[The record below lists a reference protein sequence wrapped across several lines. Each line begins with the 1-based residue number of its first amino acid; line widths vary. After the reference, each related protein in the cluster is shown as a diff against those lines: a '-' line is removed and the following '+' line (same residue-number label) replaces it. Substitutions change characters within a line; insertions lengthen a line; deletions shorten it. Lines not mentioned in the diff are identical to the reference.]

1 MRCANCSAEVPV
13 TYRFCGACGAPALL
27 RSQLPTQTP
36 SPNSAPPTPTDTP
49 AAGVLSD
56 AAIAAG
62 AFTPGS
68 VLGGR
73 YRVIGL
79 LGRGGMG
86 VVYRADDLKLG
97 TPVAL
102 KFLPRFLA
110 AEPSRRERF
119 LAEVRF
125 ARTVSHPNVCR
136 VYDIA
141 ELDGVLFLSMEYI
154 DGEDLASLLKRIGRL
169 PADKALDIAR
179 QISAGLAAA
188 HDRGVLHRDLKP
200 ANVML
205 DGRGRVRITDF
216 GLAITAD
223 TAPLRIDASGTPA
236 YMAPEQFTGEGASVR
251 SDIYALGLVLYELY
265 TGKRAFSAN
274 SLDEL
279 IDRKLHDP
287 PVPPSRLVTDM
298 DAAVERVILRA
309 LASDPRARPASV
321 AEVAAALP
329 GGSLLDAAMRAG
341 ETPSPEMVA
350 ASGTNEGLEPG
361 TAWVLLGVLIAGAVL
376 ATAVGTQAMLWRSS
390 ALDRSPEALADKAR
404 DLLARLGY
412 ANAPVDTAYGF
423 ETHVDYLRYVR
434 TRDRSRTRWN
444 QSNPSFFRFW
454 YRTSPQPLESWRF
467 VLRYG
472 NLSRVDRTDPPLD
485 VAGMTLVQLDPSAR
499 LIEALVVP
507 PAVDEGDA
515 APSPPDWKAILDAG
529 GYDSAAWKQVAPRH
543 TPLFYADAR
552 AAWEGT
558 WPNRSD
564 LPVRLEAGALRGR
577 LVYFE
582 AIFPWSQ
589 PARSAASI
597 LTPAERSGVALV
609 VFTGAAILVGA
620 AVFASRN
627 VRAGRG
633 DRRGAFR
640 LAAFMFTT
648 MSVAWFFAE
657 SHVPTLGE
665 VVLVV
670 MALAWALLVASC
682 CWMGYLAAEP
692 FVRRRWPRVLVS
704 WTRVLAGDFRDPLV
718 GQHVLVGCAG
728 GTIIAVLGLG
738 STLVPG
744 WFGLSPEVVP
754 ADIIGIPYG
763 LQRVAPLLVW
773 RLGQSVITGLA
784 AVFVLLLLRLSL
796 QHQWLAV
803 IAFVLLTSVG
813 GAVASDY
820 WWIALTTS
828 ALLTGF
834 FVLLLLRVGL
844 VTAVVAFYTS
854 GLFIVFP
861 VTSDLSSWYAG
872 AGVAALLVLAAL
884 AGFGFMTAVAGRP
897 VFGKAS

>member
-1 MRCANCSAEVPV
+1 MRCAICSAEVPV
-13 TYRFCGACGAPALL
+13 AHRFCGACGAPAVP
-27 RSQLPTQTP
+27 RSQLPTAIPPT
-36 SPNSAPPTPTDTP
+36 NSAPAAPADTP
-49 AAGVLSD
+49 AVRGLSGD
-56 AAIAAG
+56 GIAAG

-68 VLGGR
+68 VLAGR

-102 KFLPRFLA
+102 KFLPRSLA
-110 AEPSRRERF
+110 DDPSRRERF
-119 LAEVRF
+119 LAEVRI

-179 QISAGLAAA
+179 QICAGLAAA

-216 GLAITAD
+216 GLAIATDAA
-223 TAPLRIDASGTPA
+223 TLRMDVSGTPA
-236 YMAPEQFTGEGASVR
+236 YMAPEQFTGAGASIR
-251 SDIYALGLVLYELY
+251 SDIYALGLVLYELH
-265 TGKRAFSAN
+265 TGKRAFSGT
-274 SLDEL
+274 SLGEIL
-279 IDRKLHDP
+279 DRQQHDP
-287 PVPPSRLVTDM
+287 PVAPSRLVTEIDP
-298 DAAVERVILRA
+298 AVERVILRA
-309 LASDPRARPASV
+309 LASDPRGRPASV

-329 GGSLLDAAMRAG
+329 GGSLLDAALRAG

-350 ASGTNEGLEPG
+350 ASGTNEGLEPA
-361 TAWVLLGVLIAGAVL
+361 TAWALVGVLIAGAVL
-376 ATAVGTQAMLWRSS
+376 ATMVGAQALLWRSS
-390 ALDRSPEALADKAR
+390 ALDRSPEALAEQAR
-404 DLLARLGY
+404 AVLARVGY
-412 ANAPVDTAYGF
+412 PGAPVDTAYGF
-423 ETHVDYLRYVR
+423 ETDVDYLRYVR

-454 YRTSPQPLESWRF
+454 HRTSPQPLESWRF
-467 VLRYG
+467 VVRYG
-472 NLSRVDRTDPPLD
+472 NLSRVDRQDPPLD
-485 VAGMTLVQLDPSAR
+485 IGGMTLVQLDPSGR
-499 LIEALVVP
+499 LIELVVVP
-507 PAVDEGDA
+507 SVLVEA
-515 APSPPDWKAILDAG
+515 APPTSPLDWAAILEVG
-529 GYDSAAWKQVAPRH
+529 GYDPAAWTPVGPQH
-543 TPLFYADAR
+543 TPPFYADAR

-564 LPVRLEAGALRGR
+564 VPVRLEAAALRGR
-577 LVYFE
+577 LVSFA

-589 PARSAASI
+589 PARTAASL

-609 VFTGAAILVGA
+609 VFTGAAILIGA

-648 MSVAWFFAE
+648 MAVAWFFGE

-665 VVLVV
+665 VMLVV
-670 MALAWALLVASC
+670 MGVAWALLVAGC
-682 CWMGYLAAEP
+682 CWVGYLAAEP

-704 WTRVLAGDFRDPLV
+704 WTRVLAGDLRDPLV
-718 GQHVLVGCAG
+718 GQHVLIGCVG

-744 WFGLSPEVVP
+744 WIGLPDDVVP
-754 ADIIGIPYG
+754 ADIIGIAYG
-763 LQRVAPLLVW
+763 LQRAAPLLVW
-773 RLGQSVITGLA
+773 RLAQSVMTGLA
-784 AVFVLLLLRLSL
+784 AVFVLLLLRLFFR
-796 QHQWLAV
+796 HQGLAI
-803 IAFVLLTSVG
+803 IAFMFLSSVG
-813 GAVASDY
+813 VAVASDS
-820 WWIALTTS
+820 WWIALTIS
-828 ALLTGF
+828 AVLNGLF
-834 FVLLLLRVGL
+834 ALLLLRVGL
-844 VTAVVAFYTS
+844 LAAVVAFYTS

-861 VTSDLSSWYAG
+861 VTVDLSSWYAG

-884 AGFGFMTAVAGRP
+884 AGFGFTTAVAGRP
-897 VFGKAS
+897 VFGKA